1 MSSLI
6 KISASLLSANFARL
20 GEEIVA
26 LEKAGVDMIHI
37 DVMDGHF
44 VPNLTLG
51 PPVIKS
57 LRPYSKLL
65 FDVHLMINAPEYT
78 IKDYVDA
85 GADIITIHP
94 ETTKHL
100 DRTLN
105 YIQSLGVKVG
115 ISLLPSSLPESLDYI
130 INKLDMILV
139 MTVNP
144 GFAGQHFIT
153 DQLKKVEIISEK
165 IKQVNKSILLSVDGG
180 INNITAQDCIKAGA
194 NVLVAGTFIFQAP
207 NYKNQID
214 LLRE

>member
-6 KISASLLSANFARL
+6 KVSASLLSANFARL

-57 LRPYSKLL
+57 LRPYSKLP
-65 FDVHLMINAPEYT
+65 FDVHLMIDFPENS
-78 IKDYVDA
+78 IKDYVEA

-100 DRTLN
+100 DKTLN

-115 ISLLPSSLPESLDYI
+115 ISLLPSSLPESLDYVM
-130 INKLDMILV
+130 NKIDMILV

-144 GFAGQHFIT
+144 GFSGQQFIVN
-153 DQLKKVEIISEK
+153 QLKKVKIISEK
-165 IKQVNKSILLSVDGG
+165 IKQSNKTILMSVDGG
-180 INNITAQDCIKAGA
+180 INNITAKDCIKVGA
-194 NVLVAGTFIFQAP
+194 NILVAGNFIFQTK
-207 NYKNQID
+207 NYKNQIE
-214 LLRE
+214 LLKY

>member
-6 KISASLLSANFARL
+6 KVSASLLSANFARL

-57 LRPYSKLL
+57 LRPYSKLP
-65 FDVHLMINAPEYT
+65 FDVHLMIDSPENS
-78 IKDYVDA
+78 IKDYVEA

-100 DRTLN
+100 DKTLN

-115 ISLLPSSLPESLDYI
+115 ISLLPSSLPESLDYVM
-130 INKLDMILV
+130 NKIDMILV

-144 GFAGQHFIT
+144 GFSGQQFISN
-153 DQLKKVEIISEK
+153 QLKKVEIISEK
-165 IKQVNKSILLSVDGG
+165 IKQSNKTILLSVDGG
-180 INNITAQDCIKAGA
+180 INNITAKDCIKAGA
-194 NVLVAGTFIFQAP
+194 NILVAGNFIFQTK
-207 NYKNQID
+207 NYKNQIE
-214 LLRE
+214 LLKY